1 MHARFT
7 RSAALVLAAGL
18 CLGGL
23 AQAQSKKELA
33 AKVVQLQQPAIDNIA
48 RTLAAQ
54 TAQQVLQSAGQA
66 MGNVAPEK
74 REAVGKDIQA
84 EVKKFHD
91 DLEPVLRDRAT
102 KLAPATLGPLMEE
115 KFTEDELKQV
125 IAWLEST
132 AAKKYQ
138 QLGNDLQSALAQKL
152 VADTRPTVEPR
163 LKTLETSLQKK
174 LGLPP
179 APAASGAAKPAAPAK
194 K

>member
-7 RSAALVLAAGL
+7 RPAALWLAAGL
-18 CLGGL
+18 CLSGL
-23 AQAQSKKELA
+23 VQAQSKKELA
-33 AKVVQLQQPAIDNIA
+33 AKVVQLQQPAVDGIA

-54 TAQQVLQSAGQA
+54 TAQQVLQTAGQA

-74 REAVGKDIQA
+74 RESVGKDIQA

-91 DLEPVLRDRAT
+91 DLEPVLRDRAA
-102 KLAPATLGPLMEE
+102 KLAPTTLGPLMEE

-125 IAWLEST
+125 ITWLESS

-138 QLGNDLQSALAQKL
+138 QLSGDLQSALAQKL

-179 APAASGAAKPAAPAK
+179 APAASGAAKSAAPAK